1 MILQAS
7 DPLRMSNWPWL
18 SLALLAVL
26 LARPVIAQN
35 KATAVIA
42 ERVQQAEVIEEVP
55 LTGTVISSRQARLST
70 EISGLIDNIDV
81 DIGDRISAGDVIL
94 TLKSDL
100 EQLSLQAKRAEAEQV
115 RRELADARR
124 RLADAER
131 LGRSNTVSANEI
143 NSLKAEVSIDA
154 AEVTRLK
161 AEEQQ
166 QQLRLRQHT
175 LRAPFAG
182 VISARNA
189 EQGEWVA
196 PGHAVVEL
204 VSLTAPEIEFQVPQR
219 VYARLDAISRIEV
232 SFGSL
237 PGQSFAADIIA
248 VVPVTDRGSRTF
260 PVRTRLDDS
269 TVSLIPGVSASATLH
284 ISSSDDGVVVDRNAL
299 IRYPDGRIT
308 LWVVEQNEGQAT
320 VTEKQVQTGLSFN
333 GQINITSGLAAG
345 ELVVVRGNESLREGQ
360 SVTVKPVD
368 E

>member
-1 MILQAS
+1 MTSKQTDYPRLTYRLLLGLAML
-7 DPLRMSNWPWL
+7 PL
-18 SLALLAVL
+18 LLVNTL
-26 LARPVIAQN
+26 HAQD
-35 KATAVIA
+35 KGTAVIT

-81 DIGDRISAGDVIL
+81 DIGDRVSEGDVIL

-131 LGRSNTVSANEI
+131 LGRTNTVSANEI

-154 AEVTRLK
+154 AEVTRLQ

-189 EQGEWVA
+189 ERGEWVA

-204 VSLTAPEIEFQVPQR
+204 VSMTVPEIEFQVPQR
-219 VYARLDAISRIEV
+219 VYERLGAISRIEV
-232 SFGSL
+232 SFGTL
-237 PGQSFAADIIA
+237 PGETFSANIIS

-260 PVRTRLDDS
+260 PVRARHEDNE
-269 TVSLIPGVSASATLH
+269 VSLIPGISASATLH
-284 ISSSDDGVVVDRNAL
+284 ISNSNEGVVVDRNAL

-308 LWVVEQNEGQAT
+308 VWVVEQNDGQTT
-320 VTEKQVQTGLSFN
+320 VIEKQVETGLSFN
-333 GQINITSGLAAG
+333 GRINITSGLATG
-345 ELVVVRGNESLREGQ
+345 ELIVVRGNESLREGQ
-360 SVTVKPVD
+360 KVNVRQTND
-368 E
+368 

>member
-1 MILQAS
+1 MTTSAT
-7 DPLRMSNWPWL
+7 DPPRLPNRSSPG
-18 SLALLAVL
+18 LALLAL
-26 LARPVIAQN
+26 LLVNPVFGQSR
-35 KATAVIA
+35 ATAVIA
-42 ERVQQAEVIEEVP
+42 QQVQQAEVVEEVP

-70 EISGLIDNIDV
+70 EISGLIQDIDV
-81 DIGDRISAGDVIL
+81 DIGDRINEGDVIL

-100 EQLSLQAKRAEAEQV
+100 EQLALQAKRAEAEQT

-131 LGRSNTVSANEI
+131 LGRTNTVSANEI

-161 AEEQQ
+161 AEEAQ

-189 EQGEWVA
+189 ERGEWVA

-204 VSLTAPEIEFQVPQR
+204 VSLDEPEIEFQVPQR
-219 VYARLDAISRIEV
+219 IHEQLDAISRIDV
-232 SFGSL
+232 SFASL
-237 PGQSFAADIIA
+237 PGKTFAANIIS

-260 PVRTRLDDS
+260 PVRTRLDNLE
-269 TVSLIPGVSASATLH
+269 VGLIPGISASATLH
-284 ISSSDDGVVVDRNAL
+284 IRNSDKGVVVDRNAL
-299 IRYPDGRIT
+299 IRYPDGRISV
-308 LWVVEQNEGQAT
+308 WVVADKDGQAT
-320 VTEKQVQTGLSFN
+320 VTEQQVQTGLSFN
-333 GQINITSGLAAG
+333 GQINITEGLVAG
-345 ELVVVRGNESLREGQ
+345 QVIVVRGNESLREGQ
-360 SVTVKPVD
+360 SVTVKPIN